1 MKSALICFS
10 LIQKAWERESRKGSE
25 LLTSVPCRWWS
36 YWKQLEREGRWQ
48 FSFRWCVQKLGYLG
62 PLKHSLRRS
71 IFKGVRVCLRFITV
85 PIQGLWEF
93 VLGISSMSQGS
104 FLCLYLLAG
113 KGLLMTNLCPWG
125 TEPRQRCCCWAG
137 RPPMT
142 GPGSCWNSLLLT
154 PLSPGLA
161 PMQNQILSIC
171 SKTTAFWRGRL
182 DSESSQGFESSP
194 PA

>member
-1 MKSALICFS
+1 MV
-10 LIQKAWERESRKGSE
+10 E
-25 LLTSVPCRWWS
+25 LLKAVG
-36 YWKQLEREGRWQ
+36 EREGRSQ
-48 FSFRWCVQKLGYLG
+48 FSFRWCVQKSGYLG
-62 PLKHSLRRS
+62 PLKHSLQRS
-71 IFKGVRVCLRFITV
+71 IFKGVRACLRFVTV

-104 FLCLYLLAG
+104 FLCLYHLAG

-171 SKTTAFWRGRL
+171 SKTTAFGEEDWT
-182 DSESSQGFESSP
+182 QNP
-194 PA
+194 PRALKVHLQPKTISVSTWFLWVWGIHPKTAEGTLSLKVSL